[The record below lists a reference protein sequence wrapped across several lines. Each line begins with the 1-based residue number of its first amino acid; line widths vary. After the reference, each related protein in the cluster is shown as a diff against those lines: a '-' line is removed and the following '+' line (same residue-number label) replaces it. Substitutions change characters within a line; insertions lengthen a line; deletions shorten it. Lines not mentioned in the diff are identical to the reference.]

1 MCYPRG
7 IVMGK
12 DEACEIGKQLAA
24 YCRVGQRSKLTFF
37 GGVTG
42 ALCSFTNERIALTQ
56 IGAGR
61 TSLGRTTDVSR
72 YIREL

>member
-37 GGVTG
+37 GGVPG
-42 ALCSFTNERIALTQ
+42 ALCSFTNERIALT
-56 IGAGR
+56 
-61 TSLGRTTDVSR
+61 
-72 YIREL
+72 